1 MASRT
6 KNITI
11 DQGSD
16 YSQSFTVYSSPSA
29 TAKLDLT
36 TLHHA
41 NAQMRKSSLHT
52 NSAITF
58 NTSISTSA
66 DTITLKANNIVTRG
80 IKSGRYLYE
89 VVVTDRNVSPATKTR
104 VLEGIATVT
113 PSVEVGSMYTT
124 NSTGGDGSSNYN

>member
-16 YSQSFTVYSSPSA
+16 YSQTFTVYSSPSA
-29 TAKLDLT
+29 TTKLGLDAN
-36 TLHHA
+36 HHA

-52 NSAITF
+52 DSALTF
-58 NTSISTSA
+58 NTSISIA
-66 DTITLKANNIVTRG
+66 DDTITLKANNIITSGV
-80 IKSGRYLYE
+80 KSGRYLYE
-89 VVVTDRNVSPATKTR
+89 IVVTDNNGSLPIKTR

-113 PSVEVGSMYTT
+113 PSVEVGSMYTV
-124 NSTGGDGSSNYN
+124 NSSGLDDSSNYN

>member
-16 YSQSFTVYSSPSA
+16 YSQTFTVYSSPSA

-36 TLHHA
+36 ASHHA

-52 NSAITF
+52 DSALTF
-58 NTSISTSA
+58 NTVISTSA
-66 DTITLKANNIVTRG
+66 DTLTLKANNIVTKG
-80 IKSGRYLYE
+80 VKSGRYFYE
-89 VVVTDRNVSPATKTR
+89 VVLTARNVSPPIKTR

>member
-16 YSQSFTVYSSPSA
+16 YSLTVNVFSSPSS
-29 TAKLDLT
+29 TSRIILDAAF
-36 TLHHA
+36 HA

-52 NSAITF
+52 NSVITF
-58 NTSISTSA
+58 ATSISTSA
-66 DTITLKANNIVTRG
+66 DTLTISANNMITKG
-80 IKSGRYLYE
+80 AKSGRYLYE
-89 VVVTDRNVSPATKTR
+89 VILTDKNGTLPIKTR

-113 PSVEVGSMYTT
+113 PSIEVGSMYTV
-124 NSTGGDGSSNYN
+124 NSSGLDDSSNYN

>member
-16 YSQSFTVYSSPSA
+16 YSQTFTVYSSPSA
-29 TAKLDLT
+29 TTKLGLDSN
-36 TLHHA
+36 HHA

-52 NSAITF
+52 DSALTF
-58 NTSISTSA
+58 NTSISTTA
-66 DTITLKANNIVTRG
+66 DTLTLKANNIVTKG
-80 IKSGRYLYE
+80 VKSGRYFYE
-89 VVVTDRNVSPATKTR
+89 VVLTDTELNLKTR

>member
-16 YSQSFTVYSSPSA
+16 YSQTFTVYSSPSA

-52 NSAITF
+52 DSALTF
-58 NTSISTSA
+58 NTSISTTA
-66 DTITLKANNIVTRG
+66 DTLTLKANNIVTKG
-80 IKSGRYLYE
+80 VKSGRYFYE
-89 VVVTDRNVSPATKTR
+89 VVLTDTELNLKTR

>member
-16 YSQSFTVYSSPSA
+16 YSQTFTVYGSPSA
-29 TAKLDLT
+29 TTKLGLDAN
-36 TLHHA
+36 HHA

-52 NSAITF
+52 NSALTF
-58 NTSISTSA
+58 DVSISAVA
-66 DTITLKANNIVTRG
+66 DTITLKANNIITSGV
-80 IKSGRYLYE
+80 KSGRYLYE
-89 VVVTDRNVSPATKTR
+89 IVVTDKNGTLPIKTR

>member
-6 KNITI
+6 KNITL

-16 YSQSFTVYSSPSA
+16 YSQTFTVYGSPSA
-29 TAKLDLT
+29 TTKLILDGNY
-36 TLHHA
+36 HA

-58 NTSISTSA
+58 NTSISISL
-66 DTITLKANNIVTRG
+66 DTITLEANNSVTAG
-80 IKSGRYLYE
+80 VKGGRYLYE
-89 VVVTDRNVSPATKTR
+89 IVVTNKGITPVTKTR

>member
-16 YSQSFTVYSSPSA
+16 YSQTFTVYSSPSA
-29 TAKLDLT
+29 TTKLGLDAN
-36 TLHHA
+36 HHA

-52 NSAITF
+52 NSVITF
-58 NTSISTSA
+58 ATSISIA
-66 DTITLKANNIVTRG
+66 DDTITLKANNIITSGV
-80 IKSGRYLYE
+80 KSGRYLYE
-89 VVVTDRNVSPATKTR
+89 IVVTDKNGTLPIKTR

>member
-16 YSQSFTVYSSPSA
+16 YSQTFTVYGSPSA
-29 TAKLDLT
+29 TTKLLLDAN
-36 TLHHA
+36 HHA

-52 NSAITF
+52 DSALTF
-58 NTSISTSA
+58 TTVISTSD
-66 DTITLKANNIVTRG
+66 DTITLKANNTITKGV
-80 IKSGRYLYE
+80 KSGRYLYE
-89 VVVTDRNVSPATKTR
+89 IVVTNKNVSPATKTR